1 MQGSG
6 FNAALNSL
14 FDMVRSLLY
23 LIRNKY
29 NEKVKG
35 NLVKYEPVIGLEVHA
50 QLLTRSK
57 IFCGCSTTFGEEP
70 NTQTCPVCT
79 GQPGSLPVI
88 NRKAVEFAIKLG
100 LATSCRI
107 APYSLFARK
116 NYFYPDLPKGY
127 QISMY
132 EFPLAEDG
140 FIEIMLH
147 GQKKRIQIIRIHLEE
162 DAGKLK
168 HGEAPETASFSY
180 VDFNRTGVPLVEIV
194 SGPDIRSPEE
204 AGDYL
209 RKLRAILQYL
219 EICTGDMEKGT
230 FRCDANVSVRPK
242 SQEEFGTRTELKN
255 MNSFRHVERALEYEI
270 KRQITMLGEG
280 EDVVQETRFWD
291 VDQGIT
297 ITMRGKEEAHD
308 YRYFPDPDL
317 VPLRID
323 GKWVEEIRKG
333 LPELP
338 DEKKERFV
346 RQYQIPEY
354 DAEIL
359 TSTKPL
365 SAYYEETVSLFHE
378 PKTVSN
384 WMMGDL
390 LRELKR
396 DEREIDQCPVTP
408 KHLADMLSMTKIQAI
423 SGKIAKDVF
432 EEMYRTGAYPQDIVK
447 EKGWMQILDEGEIQ
461 KAIEKAMEA
470 NPKQV
475 EDYRK
480 GKEKLFGFFVGEVMK
495 QTQGKANP
503 KLVNELLKKKLK

>member
-1 MQGSG
+1 MQ
-6 FNAALNSL
+6 ALPVNREETA
-14 FDMVRSLLY
+14 V
-23 LIRNKY
+23 
-29 NEKVKG
+29 E
-35 NLVKYEPVIGLEVHA
+35 YEPVIGLEVHA

-70 NTQTCPVCT
+70 NTLTCPVCT
-79 GQPGSLPVI
+79 GQPGSLPVL
-88 NRKAVEFAIKLG
+88 NRKAVECAIKLG

-107 APYSLFARK
+107 TPYSLFARK

-132 EFPLAEDG
+132 EYPLAVDG
-140 FIEIMLH
+140 FIDIVDQ
-147 GQKKRIQIIRIHLEE
+147 GQKKRINIIRIHMEE

-168 HGEAPETASFSY
+168 HGETPETASFSY

-194 SGPDIRSPEE
+194 SGPDMRTPQE

-219 EICTGDMEKGT
+219 EICTGNMEEGS

-242 SQEEFGTRTELKN
+242 GQKELGTRAEVKN
-255 MNSFRHVERALEYEI
+255 MNSFRHVEKALEYEI
-270 KRQITMLGEG
+270 KRQTAALEDGEQ
-280 EDVVQETRFWD
+280 VIQETRLWD
-291 VDQGIT
+291 TERGIT
-297 ITMRGKEEAHD
+297 VSMRGKEEAHD

-323 GKWVEEIRKG
+323 EVWIEEIRRG

-338 DEKKERFV
+338 DEKKARFV
-346 RQYQIPEY
+346 REYAIPEY

-359 TSTKPL
+359 TTSKSL
-365 SAYYEETVSLFHE
+365 ANYYEECVRLFNE
-378 PKTVSN
+378 PKTISN
-384 WMMGDL
+384 WMMGEL

-408 KHLADMLSMTKIQAI
+408 KHLTEMLSMIKEGAI

-432 EEMYRTGAYPQDIVK
+432 GEMYRTGEEPRKIVK
-447 EKGWMQILDEGEIQ
+447 AKGWTQILDPSEIE
-461 KAIEKAMEA
+461 KAIERVVQG
-470 NPKQV
+470 NPKLV
-475 EDYRK
+475 EEYRQ
-480 GKEKLFGFFVGEVMK
+480 GKEKVFGFFVGEVMK
-495 QTQGKANP
+495 ETKGKANP
-503 KLVNELLKKKLK
+503 KL

>member
-6 FNAALNSL
+6 LNAALNSL

-204 AGDYL
+204 
-209 RKLRAILQYL
+209 
-219 EICTGDMEKGT
+219 
-230 FRCDANVSVRPK
+230 
-242 SQEEFGTRTELKN
+242 
-255 MNSFRHVERALEYEI
+255 
-270 KRQITMLGEG
+270 
-280 EDVVQETRFWD
+280 
-291 VDQGIT
+291 
-297 ITMRGKEEAHD
+297 
-308 YRYFPDPDL
+308 
-317 VPLRID
+317 
-323 GKWVEEIRKG
+323 
-333 LPELP
+333 
-338 DEKKERFV
+338 
-346 RQYQIPEY
+346 
-354 DAEIL
+354 
-359 TSTKPL
+359 
-365 SAYYEETVSLFHE
+365 
-378 PKTVSN
+378 
-384 WMMGDL
+384 L
-390 LRELKR
+390 LRELKH
-396 DEREIDQCPVTP
+396 DDREIDQCPVTP
-408 KHLADMLSMTKIQAI
+408 QHLAEMLSMIKEGTI

-432 EEMYRTGAYPQDIVK
+432 EEMYRTGEHPEKIVRD
-447 EKGWMQILDEGEIQ
+447 KGWMQILDEGEIQ

>member
-1 MQGSG
+1 
-6 FNAALNSL
+6 
-14 FDMVRSLLY
+14 V
-23 LIRNKY
+23 
-29 NEKVKG
+29 E
-35 NLVKYEPVIGLEVHA
+35 YEPVIGLEVHA
-50 QLLTRSK
+50 QLLTKSK

-70 NTQTCPVCT
+70 NTLICPVCT
-79 GQPGSLPVI
+79 GQPGSLPVV
-88 NRKAVEFAIKLG
+88 NRKTVEFALKLG
-100 LATSCRI
+100 LATHCQI

-132 EFPLAEDG
+132 EYPLAEDG
-140 FIEIMLH
+140 FVEIILD
-147 GQKKRIQIIRIHLEE
+147 GKKKRIKIIRIHLEE

-168 HGEAPETASFSY
+168 HGETPETASFSY

-209 RKLRAILQYL
+209 RELRAILQYL
-219 EICTGDMEKGT
+219 DICTGDMEKGN
-230 FRCDANVSVRPK
+230 FRCDANVSIRPK
-242 SQEEFGTRTELKN
+242 GQKEFGTRTELKN
-255 MNSFRHVERALEYEI
+255 MNSFRHVEMALEYEI
-270 KRQITMLGEG
+270 KRQISLLEDGEQ
-280 EDVVQETRFWD
+280 VLQETRLWD
-291 VDQGIT
+291 VNQGIT
-297 ITMRGKEEAHD
+297 ISMRGKEEAHD

-317 VPLRID
+317 VPLKID
-323 GKWVEEIRKG
+323 ESWIEEIRKS

-338 DEKKERFV
+338 SEKRERFV
-346 RQYQIPEY
+346 RQYGIPDY
-354 DAEIL
+354 DAAIL

-365 SAYYEETVSLFHE
+365 SGYYEEAVGRFNE

-408 KHLADMLSMTKIQAI
+408 QHLAEMLSMMKEGTI

-432 EEMYRTGAYPQDIVK
+432 EEMYRTGERPDKIVRD
-447 EKGWMQILDEGEIQ
+447 KGWTQILNTEEIER
-461 KAIEKAMEA
+461 AIERAMGA
-470 NPKQV
+470 HPKLV

-480 GKEKLFGFFVGEVMK
+480 GKEKLFGFFIGEIMK
-495 QTQGKANP
+495 ETKGKANP
-503 KLVNELLKKKLK
+503 KLVNELLKEKLKG